1 MSRESPSGTRR
12 AEDGRGDGRAST
24 ADARPPSS
32 VGFGEGETWFDAVED
47 LLDAVIE
54 HDEEFVCTFD
64 AFAVDVPIRMGEGS
78 PRARWRLDG
87 TVTVD
92 VEGTR
97 GPLAAWL
104 EWWSRRGG

>member
-1 MSRESPSGTRR
+1 MSQEPPSGARR
-12 AEDGRGDGRAST
+12 TGDRHDEGDAST
-24 ADARPPSS
+24 GDARPPSS
-32 VGFGEGETWFDAVED
+32 VGFGEGETWFDAVEN

-87 TVTVD
+87 TVTVG

-104 EWWSRRGG
+104 EWWSRRGD